1 MTPTDKPQF
10 VQVLRATMSLYNREV
25 ANDALHLWWGA
36 LEHLPIE
43 AVTKALQAHIQGE
56 GGHFAPLPADVIKA
70 TKAASG
76 HPSPDEAWAIAVSA
90 QDEYESV
97 LWTRQI
103 AEASGIADP
112 ILATG
117 DKVGARMAF
126 LSAYERIT
134 KEGPPSWFISLGID
148 QIRREIVIDK
158 ALRLGRIDEGYAR
171 QIMPPE
177 SNMVLTPAGLLPAPE
192 RTQEQVANGL
202 AILAQ
207 LKASFGVI
215 PDEA

>member
-1 MTPTDKPQF
+1 MHDTDKAAF
-10 VQVLRATMSLYNREV
+10 RDMMLGVMEVYGKTISKDGMSLWW
-25 ANDALHLWWGA
+25 AALAPLSFGQ
-36 LEHLPIE
+36 
-43 AVTKALQAHIQGE
+43 VRKAMQDHITGDR
-56 GGHFAPLPADVIKA
+56 GTFMPLPADILKSCRGV
-70 TKAASG
+70 SG

-158 ALRLGRIDEGYAR
+158 ALRLGRIEEGYAR

-192 RTQEQVANGL
+192 RTPEQVANGL

-215 PDEA
+215 QDEA